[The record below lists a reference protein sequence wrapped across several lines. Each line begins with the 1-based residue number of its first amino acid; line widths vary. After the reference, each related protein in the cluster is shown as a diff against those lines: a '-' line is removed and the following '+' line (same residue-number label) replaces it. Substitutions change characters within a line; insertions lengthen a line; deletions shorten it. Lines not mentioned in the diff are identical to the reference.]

1 VLTVLALWWLMRT
14 TQLWWLAGWV
24 VFFAFSVLLVMLYP
38 VVIMPLFNRFSPL
51 SDEDLAAR
59 LQRLAEGVGMRVKG
73 VQVMDASKR
82 TKKDNAF
89 FAGLGRTRRVV
100 VYDNLLAQ
108 PHDVVASVV
117 GHELGHWRR
126 RHVARGIALGTAT
139 TLLLFVAIRLVAGW
153 QPALE
158 WAGVDDIRE
167 PASMPLVLLVFA
179 AAGALI
185 GVVQSWFSRAFERQ
199 ADLDA
204 LEITNDYDAFV
215 QMEHGLS
222 TRNLIDLAP
231 SWLRYIRASHPPPAE
246 RLRLAELW
254 REARQLV

>member
-1 VLTVLALWWLMRT
+1 MPIFNKFTAL
-14 TQLWWLAGWV
+14 
-24 VFFAFSVLLVMLYP
+24 
-38 VVIMPLFNRFSPL
+38 
-51 SDEDLAAR
+51 EDTELAAR
-59 LQRLAEGVGMRVKG
+59 LQGLAEGVGMKVKG

-108 PHDVVASVV
+108 SHAVIASVV

-126 RHVARGIALGTAT
+126 RHVARSIALGAVTSI
-139 TLLLFVAIRLVAGW
+139 LLFVAIRVVSSW
-153 QPALE
+153 QPALD
-158 WAGVDDIRE
+158 WAGVDSVQD
-167 PASMPLVLLVFA
+167 PGSLPLVLLVFA
-179 AAGALI
+179 AMSSLTGL
-185 GVVQSWFSRAFERQ
+185 VQAWVSRAYERQ

-204 LEITNDYDAFV
+204 LEITDDYDAFV
-215 QMEHGLS
+215 ETEHGLS

-231 SWLRYIRASHPPPAE
+231 SWWRYVRASHPPPAE

-254 REARQLV
+254 RERKTAAIR